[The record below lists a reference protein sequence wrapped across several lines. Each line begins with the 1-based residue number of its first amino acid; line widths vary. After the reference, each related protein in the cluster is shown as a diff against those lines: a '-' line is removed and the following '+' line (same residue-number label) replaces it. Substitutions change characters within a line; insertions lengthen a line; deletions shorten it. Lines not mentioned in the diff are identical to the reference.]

1 MNLFSNT
8 ITALHQG
15 INYTSLKSEVI
26 SQNIANVDTPNY
38 KAMNVSFRTNLD
50 EAMRGTAYKT
60 DTRHYDFQ
68 TNETTPYKIGRDTQ
82 NYNSTGNSVDMDHE
96 MSELASNQIYYN
108 ALIERLNGNF
118 NTLRTVIK
126 GGN

>member
-8 ITALHQG
+8 ITVLQQG
-15 INYTSLKSEVI
+15 INYSSLKSEVI

-38 KAMNVSFRTNLD
+38 KAMNVSFRADLNK
-50 EAMRGTAYKT
+50 AMRTAAYKT
-60 DTRHYDFQ
+60 DARHYDFQ
-68 TNETTPYKIGRDTQ
+68 ASQTSPYKIGRDTQ
-82 NYNSTGNSVDMDHE
+82 NYNSSGNSVDMDNE
-96 MSELASNQIYYN
+96 MSKLAANQIYHH